1 MEAKAVLRYTR
12 ISPRKARYVADLVR
26 GKPAEEAINTLA
38 FTTRKAAAII
48 SKLLKSAIA
57 NAGQDESIDVDT
69 LYVKKIVVDGGPMM
83 KRFRPRAMGRA
94 NRIRKM
100 TSHITIVLDEM

>member
-1 MEAKAVLRYTR
+1 MEAKAVLRYIR

-26 GKPAEEAINTLA
+26 GKPVEEALNALA
-38 FTTRKAAAII
+38 FTTRKAAGILL
-48 SKLLKSAIA
+48 KLLKSAMA

-69 LYVKKIVVDGGPMM
+69 LYVKSICVDEGPTM

-94 NRIRKM
+94 TRVRKRS
-100 TSHITIVLDEM
+100 SHITIVLDEM